1 MEEYKQ
7 IGLNIWGIRG
17 GFRRFCHSD
26 NLDIETPEIANTWG
40 DIRDFVYVSDLNV
53 RYYALEFTSTYKVFT
68 IYRPENDTSRTGA
81 YVATT
86 LYVPHAL
93 KINNI
98 LDLLKQISDAYHKD
112 HYDAFGNPNNAPD
125 YIQVYMEFI
134 KGFAANIVREDVV
147 RPWEPSRQDNTPRV
161 LPFDNIEVVAKFFAT
176 PYRTIF
182 KEHQEVMFWDINHIQ
197 NEVFGVKFLKPGA
210 LSDAF
215 KLNGE
220 GIPGQFEGGHILN
233 DPPAGLAIASF
244 RREGADITQTW
255 RSASFYDNTNIE
267 IELKKPYHKPLK
279 YTGTMA
285 GFSGNP
291 FVKQG
296 NDYRF
301 NSTAICQPNEYEAVL
316 LAPSA
321 DNLPFEL
328 IVGGKKTV
336 PMSGGRGTFR
346 FDGTE
351 VSGSCDISLKLGD
364 GRFKIGDI
372 NMANFF
378 SGGSDVTNALK
389 SCTIEGLKAFRFRF
403 NKECSGQFC
412 LAYKP
417 SAPFKTTGCE
427 YAVVLPAA
435 TKMAEISFKVDGY
448 DADLK
453 GETETT
459 ATVTLKRNAFS
470 AEVVVPD
477 DLKRF
482 MAGSYFALKAEG
494 NRFLTTAGSFV
505 FENLPNRIKGGLQSL
520 AKLGMSVNG
529 AQTVPCKHDVETNGD
544 IVRLRP
550 ALMIIN
556 NEASV
561 KAEVVIADTV
571 IAVASGTQ
579 CVVPQQTG
587 TGWLRN
593 AAAFQAMPP
602 QAMSGYQ
609 LLTLKNKP
617 STAPV
622 TNGGQAGAT
631 TAQQSGN
638 SNQQTLGYQGG
649 KISGTNPDLQQS
661 NSGNKTGKD
670 DKDGGGGKDGKGSK
684 RWWPFLGLGLAALLL
699 VGGGI
704 LGWRLGWF
712 GGGGEKPQFVVKVQM
727 EHGTKINSVKP
738 ESDTIKAEVLSKQDS
753 IFYVG
758 ISQNMPESFVLII
771 STEGEGESNE
781 NVSTKNKDMGDTI
794 PLLCKSQAYKDLQ
807 DVKIEDSVCNSI
819 SSYAK
824 LAHEYESSSFR
835 KKCVEKATD
844 LIKETPTPDTIP
856 MKLFN
861 GDYTEDSF
869 SGIDEANDIRAYY
882 DSILQ
887 QIRGQNQQAANA
899 QKKLEEFIEQFK
911 KVRSLKCT
919 FNEIKKLKRLYK
931 DLQVEEVDLLNALKG
946 AIGPGA
952 KISKASWVDVFITNQ
967 QKVLG
972 VIKECFGDGS
982 FDTVEYNLALY
993 ISRNNNVYN
1002 YGDSFSEKQLQAME
1016 KLIENETTFSGI
1028 KKSEK
1033 IQQSRDDTTKY
1044 YEIINDWKQKE

>member
-7 IGLNIWGIRG
+7 IGLNIWGIRA
-17 GFRRFCHSD
+17 GFRSFCHSD
-26 NLDIETPEIANTWG
+26 NLDINTPEIANTWQ
-40 DIRDFVYVSDLNV
+40 DIAAFVYVSGLNV

-68 IYRPENDTSRTGA
+68 LYRSVNDTSRTGA
-81 YVATT
+81 FVATT

-351 VSGSCDISLKLGD
+351 VSGSYDISLKLGD

-378 SGGSDVTNALK
+378 SGGNDVTNALK

-505 FENLPNRIKGGLQSL
+505 FDNLPNRIKGGLQSL

-631 TAQQSGN
+631 TTQQSSN

-712 GGGGEKPQFVVKVQM
+712 GGGGEKNTIEFVGNKGSDIRVEVKKSIPDKTAKMQKGSQNYVIISPKCDSLTVTISCKD
-727 EHGTKINSVKP
+727 EGEKDASIKIDHSWFSESVHKKELYVNTKAW
-738 ESDTIKAEVLSKQDS
+738 DTIEEISNKKFGVLFVDNWVGVAKKYPSEGIKSICARKALEIIKQEPSLGIIESFKIEFPGLCDAEIRSLYVEYSLVEEFKNALAVVWSLDCCLQAVEKFEKLNDS
-753 IFYVG
+753 IEKKYPDKYGPNKQGKNVLMKSSAVG
-758 ISQNMPESFVLII
+758 
-771 STEGEGESNE
+771 NE
-781 NVSTKNKDMGDTI
+781 FHS
-794 PLLCKSQAYKDLQ
+794 
-807 DVKIEDSVCNSI
+807 
-819 SSYAK
+819 
-824 LAHEYESSSFR
+824 
-835 KKCVEKATD
+835 
-844 LIKETPTPDTIP
+844 
-856 MKLFN
+856 
-861 GDYTEDSF
+861 
-869 SGIDEANDIRAYY
+869 
-882 DSILQ
+882 
-887 QIRGQNQQAANA
+887 
-899 QKKLEEFIEQFK
+899 
-911 KVRSLKCT
+911 
-919 FNEIKKLKRLYK
+919 
-931 DLQVEEVDLLNALKG
+931 
-946 AIGPGA
+946 
-952 KISKASWVDVFITNQ
+952 
-967 QKVLG
+967 
-972 VIKECFGDGS
+972 GDGS
-982 FDTVEYNLALY
+982 TDRV
-993 ISRNNNVYN
+993 R
-1002 YGDSFSEKQLQAME
+1002 KQLIKNQKDFFKHVKAAKELITFVE
-1016 KLIENETTFSGI
+1016 KKGQGKDDCQNFSPCQKAVMKEILNNCKEADNGVI
-1028 KKSEK
+1028 FS
-1033 IQQSRDDTTKY
+1033 SSSVTDTTTYKGML
-1044 YEIINDWKQKE
+1044 ISLKIPIPNCSDNKQN